1 MDGYY
6 IALLIVL
13 ACTGL
18 IWTVKGIKKKLRL
31 MVFFGVI
38 LMLAPILIIMGWMT
52 WLPLVSS
59 VALVASLF
67 VRKDKDVKRTEL

>member
-13 ACTGL
+13 SCTGL

-67 VRKDKDVKRTEL
+67 VRKEARRQHE

>member
-1 MDGYY
+1 MDQYDNVF
-6 IALLIVL
+6 LLLLSFI
-13 ACTGL
+13 GL

-38 LMLAPILIIMGWMT
+38 LMLAPVLVITGRMV

-59 VALVASLF
+59 VALVSSLI
-67 VRKDKDVKRTEL
+67 VRKDVNRTKL

>member
-13 ACTGL
+13 SGAGL
-18 IWTVKGIKKKLRL
+18 IWTVKGIKNKVRL

-38 LMLAPILIIMGWMT
+38 LTLAPILIIMGWMA
-52 WLPLVSS
+52 WLPLISS
-59 VALVASLF
+59 VALVVSWC
-67 VRKDKDVKRTEL
+67 VRKEVRRA

>member
-13 ACTGL
+13 SCTGL
-18 IWTVKGIKKKLRL
+18 IWTVKGMKKKLRL

-38 LMLAPILIIMGWMT
+38 LMLAPVLVITGRMV
-52 WLPLVSS
+52 WLPLISS
-59 VALVASLF
+59 VALVSSLI
-67 VRKDKDVKRTEL
+67 VRKDVKRTEL

>member
-13 ACTGL
+13 SCTGL
-18 IWTVKGIKKKLRL
+18 IWTAKGISKKLRL

-38 LMLAPILIIMGWMT
+38 LMLAPILIIMGWMA
-52 WLPLVSS
+52 WLPLISS
-59 VALVASLF
+59 VALVVSWC
-67 VRKDKDVKRTEL
+67 VRRDVKRQHE